1 MDSPRIPIV
10 NSARAFT
17 LVEILVSI
25 TVLVLIVVLVSQMT
39 GAATKTVTGSRKHMD
54 ADTQARLVFNRMA
67 VDFSNMIRRQ
77 DLDYS
82 LFKQPGGTL
91 PATYGSG
98 AISANLQAGTASA
111 PVNDSLVFY
120 AKGTGFFS
128 SGSAPLPSTKAPL
141 ALVGYNV
148 AADPYLNNRNDL
160 QRMSQGLGWEPVN
173 GFPNIGYLP
182 TLITTQWGSS
192 LFSTP
197 SYWDAVGDQVF
208 RFEYTYLLKANTNP
222 TSLHAAKLSNTPYWD
237 SATNGMSPTTPHTSI
252 NGFQDVAA
260 IVVGIAVLD
269 TTSDAIL
276 TGGTNT
282 SLVNS
287 LPDAVEGSDIE
298 SVWLPIV
305 TSGSCAKAAGI
316 PKEAASAVR
325 IYQRYFYLPAP
336 Q

>member
-1 MDSPRIPIV
+1 
-10 NSARAFT
+10 
-17 LVEILVSI
+17 
-25 TVLVLIVVLVSQMT
+25 
-39 GAATKTVTGSRKHMD
+39 MD

-67 VDFSNMIRRQ
+67 VDFSNMIQRQ

-82 LFKQPGGTL
+82 LFKQPAGTL
-91 PATYGSG
+91 PATYGGG
-98 AISANLQAGTASA
+98 AIPVNLQTG
-111 PVNDSLVFY
+111 NDQLAFY
-120 AKGTGFFS
+120 GKGTGFFS
-128 SGSAPLPSTKAPL
+128 SGSAPSPSAKASL

-148 AADPYLNNRNDL
+148 AADPYLNNRFDL

-182 TLITTQWGSS
+182 TLITTQWGTTSAS

-197 SYWDAVGDQVF
+197 AYWDTVGDQVF
-208 RFEYTYLLKANTNP
+208 RFEYTYLLKANTSPAN
-222 TSLHAAKLSNTPYWD
+222 LHPAKLSTTPYWD
-237 SATNGMSPTTPHTSI
+237 STMTTPPHTAI

-269 TTSDAIL
+269 STSDAIL
-276 TGGTNT
+276 TNGGNT

-287 LPDAVEGSDIE
+287 LPDVSGTSDIE

-305 TSGSCAKAAGI
+305 NSGSFAQKAGI

-325 IYQRYFYLPAP
+325 IYQRYFYLSAP